1 MRHSSRFLQPLKTSK
16 TGRRSHYTSKKIGTS
31 NYIFYLCIN
40 YKLNVMPELCRF
52 FGIIIAMF
60 GDDHN
65 PPHFHVRYGDY
76 EAIIT
81 IEDGIV
87 KGELPKKVLKDVFRW
102 MDLHQEELEMN
113 WKRLQEGK
121 EIIKIKPLI

>member
-1 MRHSSRFLQPLKTSK
+1 
-16 TGRRSHYTSKKIGTS
+16 
-31 NYIFYLCIN
+31 
-40 YKLNVMPELCRF
+40 
-52 FGIIIAMF
+52 MF

-81 IEDGIV
+81 IHDSVV
-87 KGELPKKVLKDVFRW
+87 KGELPKKVLKDVFKW
-102 MDLHQEELEMN
+102 MDLHQAELDMN

-121 EIIKIKPLI
+121 EIIKIKPL

>member
-1 MRHSSRFLQPLKTSK
+1 M
-16 TGRRSHYTSKKIGTS
+16 
-31 NYIFYLCIN
+31 
-40 YKLNVMPELCRF
+40 KLNDYICHKREYNMPELCRF
-52 FGIIIAMF
+52 YGIIIAMF

-81 IEDGIV
+81 IQDGIV

-102 MDLHQEELEMN
+102 MELHNDELEEN

-121 EIIKIKPLI
+121 DIVKIAPLK

>member
-1 MRHSSRFLQPLKTSK
+1 
-16 TGRRSHYTSKKIGTS
+16 
-31 NYIFYLCIN
+31 
-40 YKLNVMPELCRF
+40 MPELCRF
-52 FGIIIAMF
+52 YGIIIAMF

-81 IEDGIV
+81 IQDGIV

-102 MDLHQEELEMN
+102 MELHNDELEEN

-121 EIIKIKPLI
+121 DIIKIAPLK

>member
-1 MRHSSRFLQPLKTSK
+1 
-16 TGRRSHYTSKKIGTS
+16 
-31 NYIFYLCIN
+31 
-40 YKLNVMPELCRF
+40 MPELSRF

-81 IEDGIV
+81 IQDGIV
-87 KGELPKKVLKDVFRW
+87 KGELPKRYLKTYSSGWRF
-102 MDLHQEELEMN
+102 
-113 WKRLQEGK
+113 
-121 EIIKIKPLI
+121 IKTNLK

>member
-1 MRHSSRFLQPLKTSK
+1 
-16 TGRRSHYTSKKIGTS
+16 
-31 NYIFYLCIN
+31 
-40 YKLNVMPELCRF
+40 MPEICRF

-81 IEDGIV
+81 IKEGIV
-87 KGELPKKVLKDVFRW
+87 KGALPKKVLKSVFNW
-102 MDLHQEELEMN
+102 MDMHQSELETN
-113 WKRLQEGK
+113 WERLQEGK
-121 EIIKIKPLI
+121 DVIKIEPLK

>member
-1 MRHSSRFLQPLKTSK
+1 
-16 TGRRSHYTSKKIGTS
+16 
-31 NYIFYLCIN
+31 
-40 YKLNVMPELCRF
+40 MPELSRF

-81 IEDGIV
+81 IQDGIV
-87 KGELPKKVLKDVFRW
+87 KGELPKNVLKDVFKW
-102 MDLHQEELEMN
+102 MEIHQNELEMN

-121 EIIKIKPLI
+121 EIIKIEPLK

>member
-1 MRHSSRFLQPLKTSK
+1 
-16 TGRRSHYTSKKIGTS
+16 
-31 NYIFYLCIN
+31 
-40 YKLNVMPELCRF
+40 MPEICRF

-81 IEDGIV
+81 IKEGIV
-87 KGELPKKVLKDVFRW
+87 KGSLPKKVLKSVFNW
-102 MDLHQEELEMN
+102 MDMHQSELETN
-113 WKRLQEGK
+113 WERLQEGK
-121 EIIKIKPLI
+121 DVIKIEPLK